1 MIVTSNIAA
10 NTGSYSSESE
20 ALDGVVERIVKA
32 VAPASVYL
40 FGSRARGDHRP
51 DSDFDLL
58 VVTQESDGEA
68 GFDYDRVYA
77 PVLGTGVGCDVVPCR
92 EDDFIRESRSP
103 TGLVRQV
110 LSEGVILYDR
120 KGR

>member
-1 MIVTSNIAA
+1 MKPRSNIAA

-20 ALDGVVERIVKA
+20 ALSAVVGRIVAA
-32 VAPASVYL
+32 VSPVSIYL

-51 DSDFDLL
+51 DSDFDLM

-92 EDDFIRESRSP
+92 EDDFNRAAARP
-103 TGLVRQV
+103 TGLIREVVTQGVR
-110 LSEGVILYDR
+110 LYDR